1 MTRQFNT
8 GFKSIVAMRKIQ
20 QTKKGARQIENQRWR
35 SRQKLEY
42 KKQKKGGSLDR
53 KPEMAVQAKI
63 RANKKK
69 KKREGEEEEEG
80 KDLLDQKPKVAIWI
94 EIKEIKQGKQRWRQI
109 IQQLQSKGS
118 CGRS

>member
-1 MTRQFNT
+1 MEVQ
-8 GFKSIVAMRKIQ
+8 AKI
-20 QTKKGARQIENQRWR
+20 RV
-35 SRQKLEY
+35 QKT

-63 RANKKK
+63 RANEKKK
-69 KKREGEEEEEG
+69 KKKKKGEGEEEEEG

>member
-1 MTRQFNT
+1 
-8 GFKSIVAMRKIQ
+8 MRKIQ
-20 QTKKGARQIENQRWR
+20 QTKKRACQIENQRWR
-35 SRQKLEY
+35 SRQKLE
-42 KKQKKGGSLDR
+42 QT
-53 KPEMAVQAKI
+53 
-63 RANKKK
+63 KKK
-69 KKREGEEEEEG
+69 KGEGEEEEEG